1 MKLFLHF
8 SLFDIRICGKRICP
22 ERKKKKRLNKKKND
36 KKIVKKL
43 TQKNLE
49 FLRENSNHNWDF
61 GISIFTPKILKLE
74 NCNFC
79 VKIQMRHFGQ
89 FFTKTYF

>member
-1 MKLFLHF
+1 MK
-8 SLFDIRICGKRICP
+8 IV
-22 ERKKKKRLNKKKND
+22 D
-36 KKIVKKL
+36 KKVPH
-43 TQKNLE
+43 LE
-49 FLRENSNHNWDF
+49 FLRQNSNHNWDF

-89 FFTKTYF
+89 FFTKFTYF